1 MCDGDIPN
9 NKEDNKRYKIC
20 AEMLTLVVAIALVF
34 SFISGCTMNSVR
46 YQPDANIT
54 AVLKDEGALP
64 LAVAHIVTLD
74 ARLNSLSVR
83 GSRMI
88 SPYDDSYG
96 EYLTQALVDQLA
108 PANLYRP
115 ASEIQLRGERLEN
128 NLSAIASTG
137 GAHITARFE
146 ILRNDK
152 VVFNEVKSI
161 EHHWESSLVGA
172 IAIPAAQKNYPV
184 AVKKLV
190 LALMSDPDFLNA
202 VRIVVVE

>member
-1 MCDGDIPN
+1 MYKMC
-9 NKEDNKRYKIC
+9 
-20 AEMLTLVVAIALVF
+20 AATLTLIVVMALVF

-46 YQPDANIT
+46 YLPDANIT
-54 AVLKDEGALP
+54 AVLKDKGASP
-64 LAVAHIVTLD
+64 LSVAHIVTLD

-115 ASEIQLRGERLEN
+115 ASEIQLRGELLEN
-128 NLSAIASTG
+128 NLSAISSTG
-137 GAHITARFE
+137 SAHITARFE

-161 EHHWESSLVGA
+161 EHNWESSLVGA
-172 IAIPAAQKNYPV
+172 IAIPAAQKNYPI

-190 LALMSDPDFLNA
+190 LALMSDPNFLNA
-202 VRIVVVE
+202 VKK

>member
-1 MCDGDIPN
+1 MYKMC
-9 NKEDNKRYKIC
+9 
-20 AEMLTLVVAIALVF
+20 ATTLTLIVAIALVF
-34 SFISGCTMNSVR
+34 SFMSGCTMNSVR
-46 YQPDANIT
+46 YQPDSAIT
-54 AVLKDEGALP
+54 AVLKGGGALP
-64 LAVAHIVTLD
+64 IAVANIVTLD

-88 SPYDDSYG
+88 SPYNDSYG

-115 ASEIQLRGERLEN
+115 VSEIQLRGELLEN
-128 NLSAIASTG
+128 NLSAVASAG
-137 GAHITARFE
+137 SAHITARFE

-161 EHHWESSLVGA
+161 EHNWDSSLVGA
-172 IAIPAAQKNYPV
+172 IAIPAAQKNYPI

-190 LALMSDPDFLNA
+190 LALMSDPDFINA
-202 VRIVVVE
+202 VKQ